1 MKKFSAFFIE
11 RAGGKLFLAALFA
24 YVAFAGGVMN
34 NGAKYMSRLSGTEVE
49 ILDLQMTGYNI
60 DSVNSILSE
69 YSPEARAFSVK
80 FSLIADSV
88 YPVVYTFL
96 FIVVLT
102 WIMKIGNQSRML
114 TNYFHLVPL
123 LTLFI
128 DYAENAA
135 IVSVVGSFPYETL
148 AQVQLA
154 SALTITKWLSIVLQ
168 IIVLLV
174 ALARLVANRL
184 HHRNAL

>member
-11 RAGGKLFLAALFA
+11 RAGGKLFIAALVV
-24 YVAFAGGVMN
+24 YIAFAGGVM
-34 NGAKYMSRLSGTEVE
+34 GTGSKYMSRLSGTEVE
-49 ILDLQMTGYNI
+49 ILDLQMTGYNM
-60 DSVNSILSE
+60 DSVNSILAE

-96 FIVVLT
+96 FIVILT
-102 WIMKIGNQSRML
+102 WVMKSGNESRML
-114 TNYFHLVPL
+114 AKYFHLVPL

-135 IVSVVGSFPYETL
+135 IVSVVGSFPAQTSG
-148 AQVQLA
+148 QVQLA
-154 SALTITKWLSIVLQ
+154 SVLTIAKWLSIVLQ
-168 IIVLLV
+168 IVVLLV
-174 ALARLVANRL
+174 ALVKLVANRL
-184 HHRNAL
+184 HHRNTL